1 MEPSEHTPQQVSYH
15 DVVLVLTPTVV
26 RMEVDILLT
35 KPMYLKEVMEHAHH
49 CIGPLAH
56 VNCLINE
63 VVDLAWYGFTAH
75 QRWHISLGLGSTL
88 DLAGGG
94 RWCRIP
100 AGPCQMSSVL

>member
-1 MEPSEHTPQQVSYH
+1 VEPSEHTPQQVSYH

-26 RMEVDILLT
+26 RMKVDILLT

-75 QRWHISLGLGSTL
+75 SKDGAEVHRTRLEGVVGVEYLLGH
-88 DLAGGG
+88 
-94 RWCRIP
+94 
-100 AGPCQMSSVL
+100 VK